1 MSNHSM
7 QIIPDNV
14 SIYGN
19 ISKQTFN
26 GINTFDDWHL
36 MPTSRLIISPPS
48 VKTNYI
54 DIPGANG
61 IIDATEIMTGY
72 PTYENRS
79 GSLEFYVLNGHSV
92 LSNNRRDQTWSKY
105 GLWNNRY
112 SEIMDFLHGRSMKLI
127 LDDDPEYY
135 YRGRMSVN
143 TWKSDKT
150 FSKITL
156 DYNLDPFKYEMFDST
171 EDWLW
176 DPFSFVDG
184 IIRNRN
190 YYSFTVGPD
199 TDSHIITVPLR
210 SMPVTPEFLVQ
221 CTSTISSG
229 STVQLKLNKWNKAD
243 TAVEMTKDINLA
255 DTNIHRLTYYDIV
268 FTEGSNKIGFRSAAQ
283 GNTFKITVK
292 VRGGRL

>member
-7 QIIPDNV
+7 QVIPDNV

-19 ISKQTFN
+19 ISSQTLN
-26 GINTFDDWHL
+26 GKNTFTDWHL
-36 MPTSRLIISPPS
+36 MPTSRLLINPPA

-72 PTYENRS
+72 PTYNNRS

-92 LSNNRRDQTWSKY
+92 LSNNRRDQKWSTY
-105 GLWNNRY
+105 GIWNNRY
-112 SEIMDFLHGRSMKLI
+112 SDIMDYLHGRSMKLI

-135 YRGRMSVN
+135 YRGRLSVN
-143 TWKSDKT
+143 AWKSDKT
-150 FSKITL
+150 FSKIAL

-171 EDWLW
+171 ENWLW

-199 TDSHIITVPLR
+199 TEAHIITVPMR
-210 SMPVTPEFLVQ
+210 SMPVIPEFLVQ
-221 CTSTISSG
+221 CTSEVSSA
-229 STVQLKLNKWNKAD
+229 TPVELKINKWNKAG
-243 TAVEMTKDINLA
+243 TSVELTKDVTIR
-255 DTNIHRLTYYDIV
+255 DTSIHSFTYYDIG
-268 FTEGSNKIGFRSAAQ
+268 FTEGSNKIGVRSNTSGA
-283 GNTFKITVK
+283 TFKITVK